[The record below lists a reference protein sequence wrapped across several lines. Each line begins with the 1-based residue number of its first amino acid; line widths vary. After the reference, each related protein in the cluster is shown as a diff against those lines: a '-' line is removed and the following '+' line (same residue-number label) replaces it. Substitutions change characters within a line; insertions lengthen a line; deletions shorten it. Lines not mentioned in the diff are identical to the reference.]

1 MSGGVSRISIHKEI
15 PLNFYTE
22 FKNGSTN
29 TRSNQLVMLIQTS
42 SGPLTPI
49 TVGLTF
55 QLEFD
60 DFWATMFYIISLSVT
75 IATRI

>member
-15 PLNFYTE
+15 PLNFFTE

-60 DFWATMFYIISLSVT
+60 DFWATIGFIISLLVT
-75 IATRI
+75 FVTRI